1 MKTLAGSSE
10 SHQED
15 RSVDAIHKEQ
25 ERESCNNCGKQHPRN
40 KCPAYGTLCQK
51 CGKANH
57 WQSVCRSS
65 KRKQFIQGRKPVFKK
80 SIHTIEDRGDEDN
93 DEILTISTIE
103 VNTIED
109 AQHST
114 THDTRDEVFATL
126 EITQP
131 EKKRKINLQCKVDT
145 GAQSN
150 VLPIR
155 LLRIIA
161 PEKFDDEGNLK
172 PEVLEKNE
180 AVLSAYGGSVI
191 KQLGTINISCKYKEK
206 KINCIFY
213 VTDTSGPAIL
223 GLKACIALK
232 LVSLH
237 CTLRTNQSNQAD
249 PTSSFNSPAQNP
261 GTCKKSSSYIG
272 SHVPLEERPSITSKQ
287 ELMDMYPECF
297 NGTVGCFDDYTYH
310 ITLDPE
316 VSPVVHAP
324 RKVPIELK
332 DKLQAE
338 LREMESQDII
348 AKVTQPTDWVNSLV
362 IREKENGR
370 LRLCLDPKDL
380 NKAIKREHHPIPTLQ
395 EITPKLSG
403 AKLFSKLDARNGYWN
418 VKLDDESSYLTTFN
432 TPFGRYRFLRMP
444 FGLRMSQDIFQFKI
458 DETYRDCLGAIGI
471 ADDVTVY
478 GKNDKEHDLHL
489 HETMERTRQAGIKL
503 NDEKCVIK
511 TKECNFFGMLYTPD
525 GVKPSPEKVRAIES
539 LEPPKDKKELHTFL
553 GMATYMSSFIPNLAD
568 HTAPLRNLLKEN
580 ADFTWN
586 PSHSKAFEKVKAL
599 ICTTTTLAYY
609 DRNEPVV
616 LHVDASI
623 KGLGAV
629 LFQNDKP
636 IAFASKALT
645 PAETRYA
652 NIERELLAVVYGC
665 EKFHSYL
672 YGRSFVVKTNHRPL
686 EQIHKKNLM
695 QAPPRLQRMLLRL
708 QPYDCVIKYLPGRE
722 MVTADALSRLS
733 PLDEFEVSDMN
744 VKVHHLIRITPA
756 KMEEFKKET
765 AKDETLQ
772 LLAHKVMQGWP
783 DSGKKIVSAL
793 KPYWPLRDDISV
805 EDGLILLGSRVIVP
819 ESLRGN
825 ILQQIHGGHF
835 GMEKCKLRAKS
846 CVYWPGIY
854 KEIENLVN
862 SCCVCQKY
870 HNSQQKEPMIP
881 TEIPSRPWKTL
892 SADLFYVQQS
902 WFLIVVDYYSK
913 FPFVKKLQ
921 NLTSGA
927 VVNEMKMLFAENG
940 IPESLQC
947 DNGTQFTSGEFHQLA
962 RQYGF
967 EIVASSPHYP
977 RGHGFVERQVQTVKK
992 TILKCRESKEDI
1004 DLALL
1009 ALRTTPLS
1017 SNIPSPAEL
1026 LNGRVFKSTLP
1037 GKIQPSKN
1045 QEEVRNWLKARQDN
1059 QCHYYNRHT
1068 KELPEL
1074 HRDQAI
1080 YVQDPVRKTWNPAR
1094 VIDQGETPRSYL
1106 IETGTGAQLR
1116 RNRIHLR
1123 PNNASNNSANNSSDC
1138 VSQRSMTAQYSS
1150 AILRESTAAGNSAI
1164 DPSSGNLT
1172 IQPSSPNP
1180 QCSSVTGEAEKGP
1193 RKSRVGREIRAPER
1207 LNL

>member
-1 MKTLAGSSE
+1 MATATSFASPQMNWDAPDPITAFARFKQKCQLIFSSVLKDADDEEKVSYILLWSGEKGLDIYNSWTFTKEEERKKPAIIFERFENQLEPKTSHRIHRYTLQGMRQEQSEPVDDFISRLKNLAAKCQFRDSTE
-10 SHQED
+10 VED
-15 RSVDAIHKEQ
+15 RVLDQLIWGSKNPDVQKSLIGRDK
-25 ERESCNNCGKQHPRN
+25 SCNNCGKQHPRN
-40 KCPAYGTLCQK
+40 KCPAYGTLCRK

-109 AQHST
+109 TQHST
-114 THDTRDEVFATL
+114 THDTREVFATL

-370 LRLCLDPKDL
+370 LRLCLDPRDL
-380 NKAIKREHHPIPTLQ
+380 NKAIKREHHPIPTL
-395 EITPKLSG
+395 EEFTPKLSG

-503 NDEKCVIK
+503 KSEKCVIK

-539 LEPPKDKKELHTFL
+539 LEPPKDKELHTFL

-623 KGLGAV
+623 KGLGAA

-652 NIERELLAVVYGC
+652 NIERELLAVVYTAAKNSIHISM
-665 EKFHSYL
+665 ED
-672 YGRSFVVKTNHRPL
+672 RS
-686 EQIHKKNLM
+686 
-695 QAPPRLQRMLLRL
+695 
-708 QPYDCVIKYLPGRE
+708 
-722 MVTADALSRLS
+722 
-733 PLDEFEVSDMN
+733 
-744 VKVHHLIRITPA
+744 
-756 KMEEFKKET
+756 
-765 AKDETLQ
+765 
-772 LLAHKVMQGWP
+772 W
-783 DSGKKIVSAL
+783 L
-793 KPYWPLRDDISV
+793 KQT
-805 EDGLILLGSRVIVP
+805 IVP
-819 ESLRGN
+819 WNRS
-825 ILQQIHGGHF
+825 I
-835 GMEKCKLRAKS
+835 K
-846 CVYWPGIY
+846 
-854 KEIENLVN
+854 
-862 SCCVCQKY
+862 
-870 HNSQQKEPMIP
+870 
-881 TEIPSRPWKTL
+881 
-892 SADLFYVQQS
+892 
-902 WFLIVVDYYSK
+902 
-913 FPFVKKLQ
+913 
-921 NLTSGA
+921 
-927 VVNEMKMLFAENG
+927 
-940 IPESLQC
+940 
-947 DNGTQFTSGEFHQLA
+947 
-962 RQYGF
+962 
-967 EIVASSPHYP
+967 
-977 RGHGFVERQVQTVKK
+977 
-992 TILKCRESKEDI
+992 
-1004 DLALL
+1004 
-1009 ALRTTPLS
+1009 RT
-1017 SNIPSPAEL
+1017 
-1026 LNGRVFKSTLP
+1026 
-1037 GKIQPSKN
+1037 
-1045 QEEVRNWLKARQDN
+1045 
-1059 QCHYYNRHT
+1059 
-1068 KELPEL
+1068 
-1074 HRDQAI
+1074 
-1080 YVQDPVRKTWNPAR
+1080 
-1094 VIDQGETPRSYL
+1094 
-1106 IETGTGAQLR
+1106 
-1116 RNRIHLR
+1116 
-1123 PNNASNNSANNSSDC
+1123 
-1138 VSQRSMTAQYSS
+1138 
-1150 AILRESTAAGNSAI
+1150 
-1164 DPSSGNLT
+1164 
-1172 IQPSSPNP
+1172 
-1180 QCSSVTGEAEKGP
+1180 
-1193 RKSRVGREIRAPER
+1193 
-1207 LNL
+1207 